1 MAELFNEKSEI
12 NEAEFERQF
21 VEATRRGEK
30 ALREEPRAVTVR
42 YDKKQKRVIIDLNT
56 GATYIFPPR
65 LAQGLSQATDEEL
78 ADVKVLG
85 HGFALEWT
93 KLDEHFSIK
102 GLLAGVF
109 GNKVWMENLS
119 SKFSED
125 AIEKKKNQ
133 NRKKVA

>member
-1 MAELFNEKSEI
+1 MAELINEKSEI
-12 NEAEFERQF
+12 NEVEFERQF

-30 ALREEPRAVTVR
+30 ALREEPRAITVR

-65 LAQGLSQATDEEL
+65 LAQGLSHATDEEL

-85 HGFALEWT
+85 QGFALEWT
-93 KLDEHFSIK
+93 TLDEHFSIK
-102 GLLAGVF
+102 CLLAGVF

-119 SKFSED
+119 SKLSEGE
-125 AIEKKKNQ
+125 IEKKKNQ

>member
-1 MAELFNEKSEI
+1 MAELINEKLEI
-12 NEAEFERQF
+12 NEVEFERQF
-21 VEATRRGEK
+21 VEATRLGEK
-30 ALREEPRAVTVR
+30 ALREEPRAIAVR
-42 YDKKQKRVIIDLNT
+42 YDKKRKRVIIDFNT

-93 KLDEHFSIK
+93 KLDEHFSVK
-102 GLLAGVF
+102 GLMAGVF

-119 SKFSED
+119 SNLSQRPT
-125 AIEKKKNQ
+125 EKKKYH

>member
-1 MAELFNEKSEI
+1 MAELINEMLEI
-12 NEAEFERQF
+12 NEVEFERQF
-21 VEATRRGEK
+21 IEATKCGEK

-78 ADVKVLG
+78 ADVKILG

-93 KLDEHFSIK
+93 TLDEHFSVK
-102 GLLAGVF
+102 GLLAGIF

-119 SKFSED
+119 SNLSEFE
-125 AIEKKKNQ
+125 IEKKNCSKG
-133 NRKKVA
+133 RKVA

>member
-1 MAELFNEKSEI
+1 MAELINEKLEI
-12 NEAEFERQF
+12 NEVEFERQF

-30 ALREEPRAVTVR
+30 ALREEPRAITVR

-78 ADVKVLG
+78 ADVKILG
-85 HGFALEWT
+85 HGFTLEWT
-93 KLDEHFSIK
+93 KLDEHFSVK

-119 SKFSED
+119 SNLSEGEL
-125 AIEKKKNQ
+125 EKKKYQ